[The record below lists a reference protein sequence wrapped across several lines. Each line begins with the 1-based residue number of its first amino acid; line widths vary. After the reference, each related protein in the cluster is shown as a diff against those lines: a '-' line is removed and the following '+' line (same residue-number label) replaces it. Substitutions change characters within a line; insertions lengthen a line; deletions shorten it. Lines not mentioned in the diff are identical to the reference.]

1 MRICFGERQQNNLRL
16 SLVSSRHVQSVEHVS
31 DRNWLIAP
39 PTASLLIERCPK
51 TPTRSLV
58 AGPASPLATYAVAAG
73 IRPATPVG
81 CGHEETD
88 EAAGPTVPHGRDESK
103 VKYTGRLPPVLFSY
117 HPPTCR
123 PTDRQSN
130 LRPGLVGPSSW
141 RRRLRRLDRS
151 ISRGAQ
157 PSSRT
162 TRLHEVRSAKHQL
175 FRAVRRICLFVL
187 LLTVSIA

>member
-1 MRICFGERQQNNLRL
+1 MRSCFGERQQNNLRL

-123 PTDRQSN
+123 PTDSQTCGPDWSAH
-130 LRPGLVGPSSW
+130 LRGAAGCGGWIGPSAAA
-141 RRRLRRLDRS
+141 RS
-151 ISRGAQ
+151 PHRAQ
-157 PSSRT
+157 HDYTRYVLPNTSCSVPSVES
-162 TRLHEVRSAKHQL
+162 VCS
-175 FRAVRRICLFVL
+175 FCY
-187 LLTVSIA
+187 